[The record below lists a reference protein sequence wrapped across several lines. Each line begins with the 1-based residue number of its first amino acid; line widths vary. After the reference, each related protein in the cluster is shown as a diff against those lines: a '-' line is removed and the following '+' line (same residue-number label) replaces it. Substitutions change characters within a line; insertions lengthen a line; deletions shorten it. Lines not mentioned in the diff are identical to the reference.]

1 MPRADV
7 TFRTSDHDDAMMR
20 ILVNLEALQALA
32 LEAGDTAL
40 AAQLK
45 ATFDENLQRYYDT
58 KRAQLE
64 ATLEGAAARK
74 ASRRA

>member
-1 MPRADV
+1 MPQAYVQSQSVDR
-7 TFRTSDHDDAMMR
+7 DDAMMR
-20 ILVNLEALQALA
+20 ILVNLEALQKLA

-40 AAQLK
+40 AAQLQT
-45 ATFDENLQRYYDT
+45 TFDENLQRYYDT

-64 ATLEGAAARK
+64 ATMEGAAARQ